1 MADVKSNPH
10 CGKLTSTQETEDFR
24 RGRAPNAHPMP
35 TWKPTLGKGRHK
47 QSYNKW
53 FKWSQIIGPL
63 LPIPVGCYL
72 LYKAIKSFNR
82 NPPPI
87 ATDAKTVMS
96 RPLYGEPIYQRVS
109 FSPSTFARNMRP
121 RGEG

>member
-1 MADVKSNPH
+1 MDRK
-10 CGKLTSTQETEDFR
+10 TFR
-24 RGRAPNAHPMP
+24 RLQVVM
-35 TWKPTLGKGRHK
+35 
-47 QSYNKW
+47 
-53 FKWSQIIGPL
+53 PL
-63 LPIPVGCYL
+63 LPIPLGCYF
-72 LYKAIKSFNR
+72 LYKAIVSFNR

>member
-1 MADVKSNPH
+1 MEKHLQSRESELSRRRKISDA
-10 CGKLTSTQETEDFR
+10 LTGTERSFM
-24 RGRAPNAHPMP
+24 PN
-35 TWKPTLGKGRHK
+35 WKPTLGKGRHK

-109 FSPSTFARNMRP
+109 FSASTFARNMRP